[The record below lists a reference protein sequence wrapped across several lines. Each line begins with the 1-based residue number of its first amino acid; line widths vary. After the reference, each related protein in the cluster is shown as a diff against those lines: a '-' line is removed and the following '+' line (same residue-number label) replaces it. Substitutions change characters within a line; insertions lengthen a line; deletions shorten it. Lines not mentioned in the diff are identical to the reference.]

1 MTNVF
6 VNRAAVGNLNREEPA
21 NKFVYDA
28 GVPPAQAV
36 SLLMPVNPEPYFAER
51 ATVLHPVFDM
61 SLPEGSL
68 RDALSAMF
76 AKALPVFDDLAL
88 LEVVGRSLIG
98 RLRFGNSPAE
108 FDKVPEQNLASL
120 LEYRGTAELF
130 RDLLERYAQFSGV
143 AGVQPKLLI
152 RDDGSLKIEKLSP
165 VIEKRERITTH
176 GTTHLLKTFDAAKFP
191 ALATNEHCCLRTA
204 ARAGLRVPAAQLSSD
219 AETLVVERFD
229 LRNNGSY
236 LAFEDGCALDG
247 RLSRDKY
254 EGSYEQLA
262 GTLASVLNSPA
273 GLEVEMA
280 QFFRS
285 LVFSV
290 AIRNGDAHRKNFGV
304 LYDDATAQVTLA
316 PTFDVVTTM
325 AYIPNDSLA
334 LTLDGSKRWPNFK
347 RLLRYGVQRCRLTPQ
362 TARNIIQEVVEAV
375 ATDEVQLGKEATAAA
390 QEVTALMRRGWQE
403 GVRSLRD
410 SPAPTAQE

>member
-6 VNRAAVGNLNREEPA
+6 VNRLAAGVLSRDEPT
-21 NKFVYDA
+21 NKFVYAADI
-28 GVPPAQAV
+28 PTSQAV
-36 SLLMPVNPEPYFAER
+36 SLLMPVGPEPYFAER

-68 RDALSAMF
+68 REALSAMF

-108 FDKVPEQNLASL
+108 FDNVPEQNLASL

-130 RDLLERYAQFSGV
+130 HDLLQRYAQFSGV

-152 RDDGSLKIEKLSP
+152 RDDGSLKIDKMSP
-165 VIEKRERITTH
+165 VIEKRERVTTH
-176 GTTHLLKTFDAAKFP
+176 GTTHILKTFDATRFP

-204 ARAGLRVPAAQLSSD
+204 ARAGLHVPAAQLSQD
-219 AETLVVERFD
+219 AETLVIERFD
-229 LRNNGSY
+229 LKHNGSY
-236 LAFEDGCALDG
+236 LAFEDGCSLDG

-262 GTLASVLNSPA
+262 GTLTSVLNSPA
-273 GLEVEMA
+273 GLEAEMN

-285 LVFSV
+285 VVFSMAV
-290 AIRNGDAHRKNFGV
+290 RNGDAHRKNFGV
-304 LYDDATAQVTLA
+304 LYDDANAEVKLA
-316 PTFDVVTTM
+316 PTFDVVTTI
-325 AYIPNDSLA
+325 AYIPNDSMA
-334 LTLDGSKRWPNFK
+334 LTLDGTKRWPNFK
-347 RLLRYGVQRCRLTPQ
+347 RLHRYGVQRCRLTPQ
-362 TARNIIQEVVEAV
+362 VARAIIQEVVETV
-375 ATDEVQLGKEATAAA
+375 ATDEMNLGKDAPPTA
-390 QEVTALMRRGWQE
+390 QEVIALMRRGWQD
-403 GVRSLRD
+403 GVRSLQD
-410 SPAPTAQE
+410 TPSVSV